1 MRRAGDDGVE
11 GVKHQPHQPG
21 SCFDAGVPEERLAK
35 PFGTAPGHGGAD
47 RHPAEKNHQDQDLCV
62 GAVTEEQTEV
72 PAPDRFVDEPGGTGE
87 HEERAEQ
94 FGCGSDDCLR
104 PAIAGLRRCSHSD
117 CSNAG
122 AHASGDM
129 QAPCC
134 AGAVGRDLSAPW
146 ISAEI
151 WRVPYRTR
159 AFGRNS
165 VTLGPRAARPH
176 PMKETNRS
184 RCLGSQRAGGPP
196 AVPAHLTDWNA
207 KYTER
212 YVRYGT

>member
-1 MRRAGDDGVE
+1 
-11 GVKHQPHQPG
+11 
-21 SCFDAGVPEERLAK
+21 
-35 PFGTAPGHGGAD
+35 
-47 RHPAEKNHQDQDLCV
+47 
-62 GAVTEEQTEV
+62 
-72 PAPDRFVDEPGGTGE
+72 
-87 HEERAEQ
+87 
-94 FGCGSDDCLR
+94 
-104 PAIAGLRRCSHSD
+104 
-117 CSNAG
+117 
-122 AHASGDM
+122 M